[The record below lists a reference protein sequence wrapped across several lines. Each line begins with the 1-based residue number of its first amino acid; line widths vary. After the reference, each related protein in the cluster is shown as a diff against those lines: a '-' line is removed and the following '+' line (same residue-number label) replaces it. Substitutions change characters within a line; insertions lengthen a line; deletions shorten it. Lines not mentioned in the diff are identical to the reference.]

1 MEQEL
6 KELGLSEY
14 ESKVYIALVREGTL
28 TGIKASK
35 ASGVPQGK
43 IYYILHGLAEKGF
56 VTIMNAKPK
65 LFRAIDPEIALK
77 QYIKSKKEH
86 LEELEKNLPKKIK
99 QLGNL
104 RRQETDEKVSIFRG
118 RKNAFTANHYLMESA
133 SKSIDIMFTFEII
146 HTLTKRILLD
156 KKSKGIKIRVMAT
169 KKENKALIK
178 EILSYGIEVR
188 YYPVQEIRIFI
199 KDGKESNIQ
208 ILNKNDFLDRT
219 NILIQSEELSKALTH
234 YFDKVWEKAE
244 KLQK

>member
-1 MEQEL
+1 MEQQL

-14 ESKVYIALVREGTL
+14 ESKTYIALVREGTL
-28 TGIKASK
+28 TGLKISK
-35 ASGVPQGK
+35 ASNVPQGK
-43 IYYILHGLAEKGF
+43 IYETLYKLMEKGF
-56 VTIMNAKPK
+56 VSVMNAKPK
-65 LFRAIDPEIALK
+65 LFKAIDPEIALK
-77 QYIKSKKEH
+77 QYIKSKKEK
-86 LEELEKNLPKKIK
+86 LEELEKNLPKRIK

-104 RRQETDEKVSIFRG
+104 RKQETDEKVSIFTG

-146 HTLTKRILLD
+146 HTYTKRILLD
-156 KKSKGIKIRVMAT
+156 KKSKSLKIRIIAT
-169 KKENKALIK
+169 KKENKELIR
-178 EILSYGIEVR
+178 EILGYGIEIR

-234 YFDKVWEKAE
+234 YFDKIWEKAE
-244 KLQK
+244 VLH

>member
-6 KELGLSEY
+6 RGLGLSEY
-14 ESKVYIALVREGTL
+14 ESKVYLALVREGTL
-28 TGIKASK
+28 TGLKTSRISN
-35 ASGVPQGK
+35 VPQGK
-43 IYYILHGLAEKGF
+43 IYDTLYRLTEKGF
-56 VTIMNAKPK
+56 VSTMNAKPK
-65 LFRAIDPEIALK
+65 LFKAIDPEIALK
-77 QYIKSKKEH
+77 QYIKSKKQN
-86 LEELEKNLPKKIK
+86 LEDMEKNLPKKIK
-99 QLGNL
+99 QLSSL
-104 RRQETDEKVSIFRG
+104 RTQETDEKVSIFRG
-118 RKNAFTANHYLMESA
+118 KKNAFTANHYLMDSA

-156 KKSKGIKIRVMAT
+156 KKSKGLKIRILAT

-178 EILSYGIEVR
+178 EILNYGIEVH

-244 KLQK
+244 ILH